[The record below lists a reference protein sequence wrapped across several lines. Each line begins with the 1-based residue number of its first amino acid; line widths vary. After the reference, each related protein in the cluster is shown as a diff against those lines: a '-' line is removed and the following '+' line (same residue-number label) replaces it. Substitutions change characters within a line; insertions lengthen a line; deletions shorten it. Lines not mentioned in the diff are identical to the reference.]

1 MISFP
6 LYIFL
11 FVYLALIFV
20 ALIYIL
26 FNFYHLF
33 RFGSLEVETVF
44 ASFLF
49 IAVLAIIFFSSYQE
63 IIKIDWR
70 QPLFTVVL
78 PNFIKEIIPSNLE
91 IKLPDDWGNLNLTN
105 QSQ

>member
-1 MISFP
+1 MISIP

-20 ALIYIL
+20 SLLYII

-44 ASFLF
+44 VSFLF
-49 IAVLAIIFFSSYQE
+49 IAILTIIFFCSFQE

-70 QPLFTVVL
+70 QPLFTMTI
-78 PNFIKEIIPSNLE
+78 PSFIYEIISQIQ
-91 IKLPDDWGNLNLTN
+91 IKMPNGWGNVNLTN
-105 QSQ
+105 QTQ

>member
-1 MISFP
+1 MIALP

-11 FVYLALIFV
+11 VVYLALVFV
-20 ALIYIL
+20 SLLYII

-44 ASFLF
+44 VSFLF
-49 IAVLAIIFFSSYQE
+49 IAILTIIFFCSYQE

-70 QPLFTVVL
+70 QPLFTL
-78 PNFIKEIIPSNLE
+78 TIPQFIKEVIPQIE
-91 IKLPDDWGNLNLTN
+91 IKMPNGWGNINLTN
-105 QSQ
+105 QLP

>member
-1 MISFP
+1 MIFFP

-20 ALIYIL
+20 ALVYIL

-70 QPLFTVVL
+70 QPLFTIAL
-78 PNFIKEIIPSNLE
+78 PGFIKEIIPSNLE
-91 IKLPDDWGNLNLTN
+91 IKLPENWGDFNLTN
-105 QSQ
+105 QAQ

>member
-11 FVYLALIFV
+11 IVYLALIFV

-44 ASFLF
+44 FSFLF
-49 IAVLAIIFFSSYQE
+49 IVILVIIFFCSYQE

-70 QPLFTVVL
+70 QPLFTIVFPDFIREMVSKKIEINL
-78 PNFIKEIIPSNLE
+78 PSE
-91 IKLPDDWGNLNLTN
+91 WGNLNLIN

>member
-1 MISFP
+1 MAFP

-11 FVYLALIFV
+11 IVYLALIFV
-20 ALIYIL
+20 SLLFII

-49 IAVLAIIFFSSYQE
+49 IAVLVIIFFCSYQN
-63 IIKIDWR
+63 IIKIDWT
-70 QPLFTVVL
+70 QPLFTFSIPSFIRQLIPHIEVKL
-78 PNFIKEIIPSNLE
+78 PNG
-91 IKLPDDWGNLNLTN
+91 WGNINLTN
-105 QSQ
+105 Q